1 MVLVWGVFGN
11 SVGSVGAAPASFCV
25 WVGKAAPAL
34 GRYCDALQWGGR
46 HLPAW
51 CWYVGVEWGGCQ
63 VGWEEEDK
71 VKNGKEKEEE
81 GKGTQKDAPAMKE
94 AEAEV

>member
-1 MVLVWGVFGN
+1 MGVEWGVGKFVGSGGE

-25 WVGKAAPAL
+25 CAGKAAPAL

-51 CWYVGVEWGGCQ
+51 CWCVGVKWG
-63 VGWEEEDK
+63 VGKFVGSGGESMGS
-71 VKNGKEKEEE
+71 VG
-81 GKGTQKDAPAMKE
+81 APP
-94 AEAEV
+94 VR